1 MSPASEGTGFVLKVN
16 GGKYSNPV
24 LKYMYSF
31 EVLCI
36 VSHLSNLIFCCL
48 ILLLLYIYLSASV
61 ASYFAV
67 SYYDCKIQSAK
78 ENILRFYRCW
88 DTCNIKKQVNLHN
101 TRIKVNVALEF
112 TCITLVGVSIQ
123 QSV

>member
-1 MSPASEGTGFVLKVN
+1 MLKVN

-78 ENILRFYRCW
+78 ENILRFYRC
-88 DTCNIKKQVNLHN
+88 NIKKQVNLHN
-101 TRIKVNVALEF
+101 TGVKVNVALEF